1 MFNRDLTC
9 LQKRCKIVFII
20 KVQDHVGPEQA
31 LHPHAS
37 GTEYDLLLVDPSEHV
52 STAVRVTV
60 RDG

>member
-1 MFNRDLTC
+1 MFNSDVKC
-9 LQKRCKIVFII
+9 LWKRCHKMII
-20 KVQDHVGPEQA
+20 KVQGHVVPEHA